1 MLLLFFLDLP
11 MMECRTVEFSMKG
24 HMAMYELK
32 VEGMSCN
39 HCVNAVTKSVQAVDP
54 AAKVEVDLPQQKVR
68 VDSTA
73 SIEQIAAAV
82 DEAGY
87 PVLSR
92 AAS

>member
-1 MLLLFFLDLP
+1 
-11 MMECRTVEFSMKG
+11 
-24 HMAMYELK
+24 MYELK

-39 HCVNAVTKSVQAVDP
+39 HCVKAVTKSVQAIDP
-54 AAKVEVDLPQQKVR
+54 AAKVDIDLSQQTVR
-68 VDSTA
+68 VSSSA